1 MRLVLRYVIAIVAGL
16 ALCGCVAL
24 SEQPAQPLP
33 SPAEAGHWSQLPPSP
48 LSARHQ
54 AAGAYLAGRF
64 YVVGGWSSPV
74 CPPTAGC
81 TAPIEPALTDG
92 AAFDP
97 ATGRWEKIA
106 PSPTPVGDV
115 LEMTAAAGKLYL
127 LTGDVGRDDS
137 PNTFLSYNPDADAWG
152 RLPLPPVE
160 DAQLIAAGSKVV
172 AIDGSDE
179 GQPAVDAVYDP
190 VTNRSDRLPG
200 DPLGP
205 SFDRS
210 ADWLGDRLLLSGSD
224 LVPNPGADG
233 PSVPKGRSE
242 LEATVGNVGD
252 RTLVGGHLLQPQ
264 TLAWTRLPTAP
275 WGAGYRTS
283 QTIITGPDSVFVWGG
298 ADLETNLAEG
308 YLLPL

>member
-1 MRLVLRYVIAIVAGL
+1 M
-16 ALCGCVAL
+16 
-24 SEQPAQPLP
+24 
-33 SPAEAGHWSQLPPSP
+33 
-48 LSARHQ
+48 
-54 AAGAYLAGRF
+54 
-64 YVVGGWSSPV
+64 
-74 CPPTAGC
+74 
-81 TAPIEPALTDG
+81 
-92 AAFDP
+92 
-97 ATGRWEKIA
+97 
-106 PSPTPVGDV
+106 
-115 LEMTAAAGKLYL
+115 
-127 LTGDVGRDDS
+127 
-137 PNTFLSYNPDADAWG
+137 
-152 RLPLPPVE
+152 
-160 DAQLIAAGSKVV
+160 
-172 AIDGSDE
+172 
-179 GQPAVDAVYDP
+179 DAVYDP
-190 VTNRSDRLPG
+190 VTNRWDRLPG

-210 ADWLGDRLLLSGSD
+210 AAWLGDRLLLSGSD

-233 PSVPKGRSE
+233 PSLTRLAVLDESWQQWTPLPDSDIIGGNPVWVSHRVVFPQTGSADGGKVGNWGRSYDEGAILDPVAAVWTALPSVPKGRSE